1 MGGGLIQLIAVG
13 IQDIYLIGN
22 PQITYFKTVYKK
34 HTNFAIESI
43 EQKFLSDPIIGT
55 PAVAFISRDADL
67 CGPIYLEVELPTVDG
82 IANTYVYGVGNAFV
96 KQATIDI
103 ADSVQ

>member
-43 EQKFLSDPIIGT
+43 YQSIDGRTDFGQTIEITIARKGDLIKDIIFEIIK
-55 PAVAFISRDADL
+55 AF
-67 CGPIYLEVELPTVDG
+67 GFFKLEKLLL
-82 IANTYVYGVGNAFV
+82 INKLFN
-96 KQATIDI
+96 
-103 ADSVQ
+103 